1 MSVLPAK
8 KERDDHETHGGSS
21 WRTSSVLGT
30 NHLLARAYDAMQKQ
44 QEVQRATRL
53 NLNNYLRRRARHLK
67 DSKGSALEPAD
78 IRRLMK
84 ESETAPLGLA
94 KKPEVPK
101 GAGKTSVAPA
111 SKRGRG
117 MFAAA
122 AGQLDTKQAQASQ
135 DQERRDLMRLKEL
148 NAQAAAR
155 QA

>member
-21 WRTSSVLGT
+21 WRTSSVIGT
-30 NHLLARAYDAMQKQ
+30 THLLARAYDAMQAQ

-67 DSKGSALEPAD
+67 DSKESALEPAD

-84 ESETAPLGLA
+84 ESETTPLGLA
-94 KKPEVPK
+94 KKKEVPTEK
-101 GAGKTSVAPA
+101 PSVPA

-122 AGQLDTKQAQASQ
+122 AGQLDAKQAKASA
-135 DQERRDLMRLKEL
+135 DQERRDMTRRWKEL
-148 NAQAAAR
+148 DAQDAAR